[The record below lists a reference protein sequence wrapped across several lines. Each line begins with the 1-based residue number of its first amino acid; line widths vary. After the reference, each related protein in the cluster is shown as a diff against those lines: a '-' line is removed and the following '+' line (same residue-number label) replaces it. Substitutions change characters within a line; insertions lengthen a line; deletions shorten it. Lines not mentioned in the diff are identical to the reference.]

1 MKKPERFV
9 GYVEYDQKE
18 IPFEYDESRYELRMY
33 PSKEQYDDFN
43 SPQAFF
49 KIFES
54 AEEHKWI
61 SIKWIQGRLS
71 DNKNIIFGVRET
83 QGNYQGFISHEV
95 SWYYLYND
103 GSSTDMISGVKFEG
117 DTIDY
122 FYSPTKAIEA
132 KLKFAPER
140 TSVNKISVN
149 SIETEE
155 ESMGIFHQRDELDVT
170 ASITAYCNFKMD
182 NYTDPISAQ
191 SAIYADYSTAGSLD
205 DVFSTCFVINQL
217 LEFVSYRKN
226 VAIKDA
232 YTFIRNENGKRNIC
246 GILHFCND
254 VLTERNTKKARKRII
269 RYKYMDGDSCGKLLT
284 CLNQKLLKLDY
295 VCESVDESHH
305 YSSSRMIMI
314 LAEFER
320 EFRNIYGQEANR
332 SEEFHNVKALAL
344 SLFDELINNSHGK
357 QKSYVKELKKHL
369 DNHDSS
375 YSSNVKFAMMKYIDC
390 LTPFIRRHY
399 EGSVEDNI
407 DGISSR
413 IGTMRNGIAHNKLDF
428 DFAPIH
434 LSDIKI
440 IEELLYIM
448 RLIDVGVKEENCKHI
463 INELFDENIGL
474 A

>member
-18 IPFEYDESRYELRMY
+18 IPFEYDELCHELRLY
-33 PSKEQYDDFN
+33 PSKDQYDDYN
-43 SPQAFF
+43 SPETFF

-54 AEEHKWI
+54 TKEHKWI
-61 SIKWIQGRLS
+61 SIKWIHGRLS

-103 GSSTDMISGVKFEG
+103 DSNTDMISGVKFEG

-122 FYSPTKAIEA
+122 FYSPTNAIEA

-140 TSVNKISVN
+140 TSVKKISVN

-155 ESMGIFHQRDELDVT
+155 EPMGVYHQRDELDVT
-170 ASITAYCNFKMD
+170 TSITAYCNFKTD

-191 SAIYADYSTAGSLD
+191 SAIYADYSISGSLD
-205 DVFSTCFVINQL
+205 DVFSTCFIMGL
-217 LEFVSYRKN
+217 FLEFISYRKN

-232 YTFIRNENGKRNIC
+232 YTFTRNEDGKRNIC

-254 VLTERNTKKARKRII
+254 VLPEKNTKKARKRII
-269 RYKYMDGDSCGKLLT
+269 RYKYMDGDSCGKLLS
-284 CLNQKLLKLDY
+284 CLNQKLLKMDY
-295 VCESVDESHH
+295 VCESVEKSHH
-305 YSSSRMIMI
+305 YSSARMIMI

-332 SEEFHNVKALAL
+332 SAEFHNVKELAL
-344 SLFDELINNSHGK
+344 LLFDELQNKSHGK
-357 QKSYVKELKKHL
+357 QKSYVKELRKHL
-369 DNHDSS
+369 ANHDSS
-375 YSSNVKFAMMKYIDC
+375 YSRNVKFAMINHIDC
-390 LTPFIRRHY
+390 LIPFIRRHY

-413 IGTMRNGIAHNKLDF
+413 IGIMRNGIAHNKMDF
-428 DFAPIH
+428 DFAPVH

-440 IEELLYIM
+440 IEELLYVM
-448 RLIDVGVKEENCKHI
+448 RLTDIGVTEENCRHI
-463 INELFDENIGL
+463 INELFDENIAL
-474 A
+474 S